1 MADKRDINLNIS
13 LQVPSHPWVD
23 FSWCWE
29 GPFWSPSRN
38 RNVKNDEIWP
48 GFNRNANTY
57 SFFLS
62 KSATRIQI
70 CLTSTINIT
79 RETNQKPKKGLPS
92 IYHQTL
98 PVPTIRPDRQLT
110 YISQISPEAVLSK
123 KSENLTGFGHFIGL
137 FGSLLSKASVQVDND
152 IESGGNLEQYWG
164 SLTNPIH
171 NGSTGFTKSPA
182 FTAFDRW
189 NWTKKRHSDG
199 MWSWNI

>member
-38 RNVKNDEIWP
+38 RNVKNDENWP
-48 GFNRNANTY
+48 GCNRDPNTY

-62 KSATRIQI
+62 ESATRIQI
-70 CLTSTINIT
+70 CLTCTINVT

-98 PVPTIRPDRQLT
+98 AVPTIRPDRQLT
-110 YISQISPEAVLSK
+110 YPKFPRRLCCPKNLKTWPDSDISLAYSGPYYVRLAFK
-123 KSENLTGFGHFIGL
+123 LTMTL
-137 FGSLLSKASVQVDND
+137 R
-152 IESGGNLEQYWG
+152 LEQYWG

-171 NGSTGFTKSPA
+171 HGSTGFTKSPA